1 MMVTGH
7 SKRQARPPLYH
18 FEKLHE
24 ETCPNHAY
32 LVKHKLRDCSM
43 MNIFM
48 TSVSLSPS
56 MEVNEV
62 SNEGDTMH
70 FLEKIWS

>member
-1 MMVTGH
+1 
-7 SKRQARPPLYH
+7 
-18 FEKLHE
+18 
-24 ETCPNHAY
+24 
-32 LVKHKLRDCSM
+32 M